1 MSEANKYLI
10 VIVGPTAVG
19 KTALSIQIAK
29 KYKTSILSADSRQI
43 YKELSIG
50 TAKASKEEQDGVPHY
65 FVDKLSIEEPFN
77 AGMFERDGLEL
88 LEALYKK
95 NDVVVLCGGTG
106 LYVKAL
112 LEGMDELP
120 QTDLE
125 LRASLNQEFEQR
137 GLEAMQE
144 DLKQIDIET
153 YKRIDLQN
161 PLRVFRAIEVYRQL
175 GIPLSVL
182 RTGEKKLRPF
192 KVIKIGLTMDRE
204 ALYERID
211 TRMDAMLEQGLE
223 VEAKQYIPYKHL
235 NALQT
240 VGYSEV
246 YGFLDGMYDREE
258 MVRLLK
264 RNSRRYAKRQLT
276 WFNKDAEIQWFYP
289 NEVRTI
295 GEFIENSFELP
306 DTSS

>member
-77 AGMFERDGLEL
+77 AGMFEREGLEL
-88 LEALYKK
+88 LEALYKTT
-95 NDVVVLCGGTG
+95 DVVVLCGGTG

-120 QTDLE
+120 ETDLE
-125 LRASLNQEFEQR
+125 LRANLNQEFEQR
-137 GLEAMQE
+137 GLEAMQQE
-144 DLKQIDIET
+144 LKKIDIET
-153 YKRIDLQN
+153 YKNIDLQN
-161 PLRVFRAIEVYRQL
+161 PLRVFRAIEVYRQV
-175 GIPLSVL
+175 GTPLSAL
-182 RTGEKKLRPF
+182 RTGEKKQRPF
-192 KVIKIGLTMDRE
+192 KVIKVGLTMDRD

-211 TRMDAMLEQGLE
+211 ARMDLMLEQGLE
-223 VEAKQYIPYKHL
+223 AEAKQYIPYKHL

-246 YGFLDGMYDREE
+246 YGFLDNNYDREE
-258 MVRLLK
+258 MIRLLK

-276 WFNKDAEIQWFYP
+276 WFTKDEEIKWFHP
-289 NEVRTI
+289 NEI
-295 GEFIENSFELP
+295 GAIGVFIENRFELSG
-306 DTSS
+306 TSS

>member
-19 KTALSIQIAK
+19 KTSLSIQIAN

-43 YKELSIG
+43 YKELTIG

-65 FVDKLSIEEPFN
+65 FVDQLSIEESFN
-77 AGMFERDGLEL
+77 AGMFEREGLEL
-88 LEALYKK
+88 LETLYKT

-120 QTDLE
+120 ETDLE
-125 LRASLNQEFEQR
+125 LRASLNQEFETR

-144 DLKQIDIET
+144 ELKQIDIVT
-153 YKRIDLQN
+153 YNSIDLLN

-182 RTGEKKLRPF
+182 RTGEKKKRSF
-192 KVIKIGLTMDRE
+192 KVIKIGLTMDRDV
-204 ALYERID
+204 LYQRID
-211 TRMDAMLEQGLE
+211 TRMDMMLQKGLE
-223 VEAKQYIPYKHL
+223 AEAKQFIQYKHL

-246 YGFLDGMYDREE
+246 YGFFDGRYDREE

-276 WFNKDAEIQWFYP
+276 WFSKDAEIQWFHP
-289 NEVRTI
+289 NEVRAI
-295 GEFIENSFELP
+295 GEFIEGKMKQ
-306 DTSS
+306 

>member
-1 MSEANKYLI
+1 MFEANKYLI

-50 TAKASKEEQDGVPHY
+50 TAKASKEEQDGVPHF
-65 FVDKLSIEEPFN
+65 FVDQLSIEEPFN
-77 AGMFERDGLEL
+77 AGMFEREGLEIL
-88 LEALYKK
+88 DTLYKK
-95 NDVVVLCGGTG
+95 IDAVVLCGGTG

-120 QTDLE
+120 ETDLV
-125 LRASLNQEFEQR
+125 LRSTLNQEFESR
-137 GLEAMQE
+137 GLEAMQAE
-144 DLKQIDIET
+144 LKQIDLET
-153 YKRIDLQN
+153 YNTIDLQN

-182 RTGEKKLRPF
+182 KTGEKKQRPF
-192 KVIKIGLTMDRE
+192 KVIKIGLTMDRD
-204 ALYERID
+204 ALYARID
-211 TRMDAMLEQGLE
+211 TRMDLMLKQGLE
-223 VEAKQYIPYKHL
+223 AEAEQYIQYKHL

-246 YGFLDGMYDREE
+246 YGFLNGAFDREE
-258 MVRLLK
+258 MIRLLK

-276 WFNKDAEIQWFYP
+276 WFTRDTEIQWFHP
-289 NEVRTI
+289 ESRSNI
-295 GEFIENSFELP
+295 LDFIELQMKKE
-306 DTSS
+306 